1 MFRVSAAVGL
11 VLFLVHC
18 AGPPQYDLVIVNGQ
32 VMDPESGLDG
42 IRNVG
47 IRGESIAAISEETL
61 SGAKVLDAS
70 GQVVAPGFIDLHQH
84 GHSPDNYKAQIHDGI
99 TTALELEIG
108 VEDIA
113 AWYGEREGK
122 TPVNFGASIS
132 HPYTRNLA
140 VLGSNPGL
148 EGEALMK
155 PLDAGQLE
163 KLKHLIRRGL
173 SEGAPAVGFG
183 LAYTPGATTEEVVE
197 IFRVAAEHNA
207 NCHVHMRTSEPP
219 GFANIQEVLDASK
232 ETGAPLHIVHINS
245 SASTRIPQYLDIIA
259 SAQGRG
265 EDVTTEC
272 YPYNRGSTLIQ
283 SHLFNDW
290 RTYDDE
296 RLAGYIW
303 VETGVTLSRETFG
316 KYREQGGTIISPPS
330 YSEENL
336 RTAVASPI
344 TMIASDG
351 MWLDKGRAHPR
362 SFGTYARIL
371 GRYVREQKAL
381 SLMDALRKMSLAPAQ
396 RLERRA
402 PMMKKKGR
410 LSVGADADIVVFDPD
425 TVIDKGTFE
434 DPAHYS
440 GGIRHVLVNGQ
451 VTLEDAAFVEGAAS
465 GKAVKAPPQT

>member
-1 MFRVSAAVGL
+1 MPGNSKNSRFAFAAGL
-11 VLFLVHC
+11 
-18 AGPPQYDLVIVNGQ
+18 Q
-32 VMDPESGLDG
+32 
-42 IRNVG
+42 
-47 IRGESIAAISEETL
+47 
-61 SGAKVLDAS
+61 K
-70 GQVVAPGFIDLHQH
+70 
-84 GHSPDNYKAQIHDGI
+84 
-99 TTALELEIG
+99 
-108 VEDIA
+108 
-113 AWYGEREGK
+113 
-122 TPVNFGASIS
+122 
-132 HPYTRNLA
+132 
-140 VLGSNPGL
+140 
-148 EGEALMK
+148 
-155 PLDAGQLE
+155 
-163 KLKHLIRRGL
+163 
-173 SEGAPAVGFG
+173 GAPAVGFG

-207 NCHVHMRTSEPP
+207 NCHVHMRSSEPT

-232 ETGAPLHIVHINS
+232 QTGAALHIVHINS

-259 SAQGRG
+259 SAQKRG

-290 RTYDDE
+290 RAYDDE

-303 VETGVTLSRETFG
+303 VETGATLTRETFG

-330 YSEENL
+330 YSEENV

-410 LSVGADADIVVFDPD
+410 LSLGADADIVVFDPD

-434 DPAHYS
+434 NPAQYS
-440 GGIRHVLVNGQ
+440 GGIRHVLVNGR
-451 VTLEDAAFVEGAAS
+451 VTLEDAAFVEGSAG
-465 GKAVKAPPQT
+465 GKPVKAPPQP

>member
-1 MFRVSAAVGL
+1 MFRVAATVCL
-11 VLFLVHC
+11 VLFVVHC
-18 AGPPQYDLVIVNGQ
+18 AEPPQYDLVIVNGR

-47 IRGESIAAISEETL
+47 IRGESIAAISEDAL

-132 HPYTRNLA
+132 HPYSRNL
-140 VLGSNPGL
+140 VMLGSNPGL
-148 EGEALMK
+148 EGEALLK

-163 KLKHLIRRGL
+163 QLKVRIRRGL
-173 SEGAPAVGFG
+173 AEGAPAVGFG

-197 IFRVAAEHNA
+197 MFRVAAEHNA
-207 NCHVHMRTSEPP
+207 NCHVHMRTSEPL

-259 SAQGRG
+259 SAQKRG

-303 VETGVTLSRETFG
+303 VETGATLTRETFG
-316 KYREQGGTIISPPS
+316 KYRDQGGTIISPPS
-330 YSEENL
+330 YSEENV

-410 LSVGADADIVVFDPD
+410 MSVGADADIVVFDPD

-434 DPAHYS
+434 NPAQYS
-440 GGIRHVLVNGQ
+440 GGIRHVLVNGR
-451 VTLEDAAFVEGAAS
+451 VTLEDAAFVEGAAG
-465 GKAVKAPPQT
+465 GKPVKAPPQT